1 MQMGPLLLLLLI
13 LLVLSISVIFGNY
26 LNYLYV
32 KPPSKVEEGLLT
44 FYSTTEFQ
52 EDVRV
57 PPYST
62 EKPVHKLYD
71 NFYYDYVNGT
81 VIVLDGEQNT
91 STEND
96 IQGNTLTS
104 MTLWDRNGENIS
116 TKMLNDVK
124 IPDGKYQHEQS
135 MVSSITNTY
144 KSFKIVYDNHID
156 KYELLYIPWGKET
169 FIHLIQLKMNS
180 TDVAKHLCT
189 YAYDANGKTVTSDG
203 KSGVAYTINNDIRQK
218 YSVTKTD
225 PDDNKSIILSKY
237 RSNTYLYQLC
247 ANVKYDKTNGY
258 LVSIV
263 DDNSIRLYPRITSG
277 NITNNVLS
285 NIYTTI
291 SNNTNSSI
299 DNVDGFSA
307 GVMDT
312 YNDEMTV
319 LYISVGKRTILV
331 SLVSTSLDNS
341 KREFD
346 IHNLVRF
353 DEAGKKIDNG
363 SEVSEIKGTSYSSD
377 TTSACNTKSDTID
390 TTQVSNSDSNS
401 IEKKTNAFEPNDY
414 YKFLMYLQGSPDG
427 NLYQKPITNDY
438 ILRSQVV
445 PPVCPTCPSCSS
457 NNGICTNC
465 GGNGGSGTKR
475 HNNTPIVDLLENTG
489 SGAVRLVRD
498 AGTGTMNL
506 VRDTASGTVEIAKDV
521 TSGTVGLVKDA
532 ATGTVSLVRDTAS
545 GSVELLKDVGKD
557 VVDIFGG
564 LSRPI
569 SNNASTNTST
579 NSSNNQYNMG
589 TRPNSSN
596 PGTDMTSY
604 FGALQAKGGNY
615 IPVTA
620 DFSRFG
626 R

>member
-1 MQMGPLLLLLLI
+1 MQIGPVLLLLLI
-13 LLVLSISVIFGNY
+13 LFVLSISVIFGDY

-32 KPPSKVEEGLLT
+32 KPHNKVEEGLLT
-44 FYSTTEFQ
+44 FYSTAEFQ
-52 EDVRV
+52 EDVRI
-57 PPYST
+57 PHYST

-71 NFYYDYVNGT
+71 NFYYDYLNGT
-81 VIVLDGEQNT
+81 VIVLDGEQRVSDN
-91 STEND
+91 ND

-104 MTLWDRNGENIS
+104 MSLWDRKGENIS
-116 TKMLNDVK
+116 TKNLTDVK
-124 IPDGKYQHEQS
+124 VPDGKYQHDQS
-135 MVSSITNTY
+135 MVSSIANTY
-144 KSFKIVYDNHID
+144 NSFKIVYDNQID

-189 YAYDANGKTVTSDG
+189 YAYDTNGKIITANGKN
-203 KSGVAYTINNDIRQK
+203 GVVYSVNNDITQK
-218 YSVTKTD
+218 YSLTKKD
-225 PDDNKSIILSKY
+225 QDDNQSMILSKY
-237 RSNTYLYQLC
+237 RPNNYLYQLC

-258 LVSIV
+258 LVSMV
-263 DDNSIRLYPRITSG
+263 DDDSIRLYPRITSS
-277 NITNNVLS
+277 NITNNIIS

-307 GVMDT
+307 GVLDT

-331 SLVSTSLDNS
+331 SLVSTSPDNS

-353 DEAGKKIDNG
+353 DEAGKKIESGNEA
-363 SEVSEIKGTSYSSD
+363 SEVKGTSYTDDSTTKCSSATAKPDDTASKLDSKPSSTSSSD
-377 TTSACNTKSDTID
+377 K
-390 TTQVSNSDSNS
+390 Q
-401 IEKKTNAFEPNDY
+401 TNGFEPNDY
-414 YKFLMYLQGSPDG
+414 YKFLMYLQGSTDG
-427 NLYQKPITNDY
+427 KPITNDY

-445 PPVCPTCPSCSS
+445 PPVCPTCPACTG
-457 NNGICTNC
+457 NGVCTNC
-465 GGNGGSGTKR
+465 GGNGGSGVKTS
-475 HNNTPIVDLLENTG
+475 NAPISNLLENTG

-498 AGTGTMNL
+498 AGSGTVSL
-506 VRDTASGTVEIAKDV
+506 VRDTASGTVELAKDI

-532 ATGTVSLVRDTAS
+532 ATGTVSLVKDTAS

-557 VVDIFGG
+557 IVDLVGG
-564 LSRPI
+564 LTRPI
-569 SNNASTNTST
+569 SVNTANN
-579 NSSNNQYNMG
+579 NSSKPPVTNY
-589 TRPNSSN
+589 N
-596 PGTDMTSY
+596 PGTDTTSY
-604 FGALQAKGGNY
+604 FGALSSKGGNY